1 MKIKLLLSVLCC
13 CFFAGDASAD
23 EVWGNS
29 FLLDMSDSS
38 SSALENPLLRV
49 AFNPQPEPPA
59 HVPKISFND
68 PQRLELEVDDISVS
82 DGGMRILF
90 AVAAPY
96 AITALDS
103 EKDGL
108 YSFNMDAAGRDSY
121 SILLEMQTK
130 NSGLPVPGSWQ
141 MFNPQPEPPAL
152 GRNAASVGFDF
163 DFASEATSATLNFSV
178 ANLRSGEAQTFAIS
192 AVPEP
197 SALALLV
204 FSVTA
209 LSVKRRRNVQ

>member
-1 MKIKLLLSVLCC
+1 MKTKLLLTAMCC
-13 CFFAGDASAD
+13 CLFASNATAD
-23 EVWGNS
+23 EFWDNS
-29 FLLDMSDSS
+29 FLLNMSDSS

-59 HVPKISFND
+59 HAPSISFAD
-68 PQRLELEVDDISVS
+68 AERVELGVDDISAS
-82 DGGMRILF
+82 NGGMRILF

-96 AITALDS
+96 TITAQDA
-103 EKDGL
+103 EKDGV

-130 NSGLPVPGSWQ
+130 NGDTPTPGSWQ

-163 DFASEATSATLNFSV
+163 SFESENTSATLNFSV
-178 ANLRSGEAQTFAIS
+178 ANLRSGQAQSFSLS

-197 SALALLV
+197 SSLALLAIG
-204 FSVTA
+204 FGFA
-209 LSVKRRRNVQ
+209 GLKRRRSV